1 MADEPRRSGRATK
14 GQYTKDRDIDEDAPK
29 KKGKGKGSK
38 TKEPEV
44 QDEED
49 EIIRCVCG
57 HYEEEEDTQRD
68 MICCDSCS
76 AWQHND
82 CMLLP
87 YPPEEAPDKYFC
99 EQCKPDDHKELLA
112 AIARGEKPWEEVARK
127 REAAEAEKA
136 AKKKKGGKRG
146 RKAGSRPSEV
156 VSEAGL
162 DVDTTQTPAKD
173 VGGGSAGQK
182 RKHEEPANG
191 AGALQD
197 SKKQRQTSAHPTPSS
212 NLGQNGG
219 HPIQQRRK
227 SSGIQTP
234 SRQSSKSEASHAQVA
249 SKIDELPAQRKQVAT
264 NLARIFSLEAV
275 NAQKQGKFGIPAG
288 QTADGLGTQ
297 LGLGVEHALYHI
309 LSNGSGEPND
319 AYKSQVRTIMFNV
332 KKNDALRDGLLDGSI
347 TGQHLARM
355 SPEDMASREQQLRDA
370 KIKQEQEKQH
380 VIVQEQGP
388 RIRRTHKG
396 EEYVD
401 ETQQI
406 AAEPDVMDAPVRR
419 RESGV
424 DPDMREMKSPTT
436 PILGGP
442 KSPDGKPLSIN
453 TQVRPRPSTDPE
465 RKSSQVFNIQD
476 VWSSVQGSPD
486 GERPAF
492 PQIPYQSGGQ
502 AQRTNQTAADAEI
515 DALLKDEDIE
525 SPPYSP
531 KSYDGDN
538 AIIWRGS
545 VNMGPVARFQ
555 ASARKAAGA
564 DVENLG
570 LSWQQLIPN
579 ILTIEGRIDPARADS
594 YLCGLRHSTTSDV
607 IVVSLRASDI
617 PNDQHQFNVLFHYFK
632 TRNRY
637 GVGVNPSNSA
647 IKDIYLIP
655 LEAGS
660 EKKPELLQLL
670 DNDKIE
676 TPIQEDML
684 LVPFVIKTS
693 ELNANTIA
701 NVTPREHQPIAASPI
716 TGVGVGAGLGATAP
730 TPAQAAYPTP
740 TPPPATAAAA
750 MQNQQQAAN
759 AAHPLQYGSP
769 HPPPPA
775 PLPILPTPSA
785 ASPIHPS
792 AQQAGPAPTGHAA
805 AHLTLGP
812 QAAQLPAVQQL
823 LVQAPTAGIPE
834 FNVVRD
840 CLAENPAAGQDLAVL
855 TDMLMARQVPA

>member
-1 MADEPRRSGRATK
+1 M
-14 GQYTKDRDIDEDAPK
+14 
-29 KKGKGKGSK
+29 
-38 TKEPEV
+38 
-44 QDEED
+44 
-49 EIIRCVCG
+49 
-57 HYEEEEDTQRD
+57 
-68 MICCDSCS
+68 
-76 AWQHND
+76 
-82 CMLLP
+82 
-87 YPPEEAPDKYFC
+87 F
-99 EQCKPDDHKELLA
+99 
-112 AIARGEKPWEEVARK
+112 
-127 REAAEAEKA
+127 
-136 AKKKKGGKRG
+136 
-146 RKAGSRPSEV
+146 
-156 VSEAGL
+156 
-162 DVDTTQTPAKD
+162 
-173 VGGGSAGQK
+173 
-182 RKHEEPANG
+182 
-191 AGALQD
+191 
-197 SKKQRQTSAHPTPSS
+197 SS
-212 NLGQNGG
+212 
-219 HPIQQRRK
+219 
-227 SSGIQTP
+227 
-234 SRQSSKSEASHAQVA
+234 
-249 SKIDELPAQRKQVAT
+249 
-264 NLARIFSLEAV
+264 EAV

-288 QTADGLGTQ
+288 QTADGIGTQ

-332 KKNDALRDGLLDGSI
+332 KKNDSLRDGLLNGSI

-406 AAEPDVMDAPVRR
+406 AAEPDVMNAPVRR
-419 RESGV
+419 RGSGM
-424 DPDMREMKSPTT
+424 DQDMREMKSPTA
-436 PILGGP
+436 PIPAGP

-465 RKSSQVFNIQD
+465 RKSSQTFNIQD

-502 AQRTNQTAADAEI
+502 PLRANQTAADAEI

-545 VNMGPVARFQ
+545 VNMSPVARFQ
-555 ASARKAAGA
+555 ATARKAAGA

-579 ILTIEGRIDPARADS
+579 VLTIEGRIDPARADS
-594 YLCGLRHSTTSDV
+594 YLCGLRYSSTSDV
-607 IVVSLRASDI
+607 IVVSLRASEI
-617 PNDQHQFNVLFHYFK
+617 PNEQDQFNVLFNYFK

-637 GVGVNPSNSA
+637 GVGANPSNSA

-693 ELNANTIA
+693 ELNANA
-701 NVTPREHQPIAASPI
+701 VASVTPREHQPIAASPI
-716 TGVGVGAGLGATAP
+716 AGLGATAP

-740 TPPPATAAAA
+740 TPPPITAAAA

-759 AAHPLQYGSP
+759 PAHPLQYSSP
-769 HPPPPA
+769 HPPPSA
-775 PLPILPTPSA
+775 PLPIPTPSA
-785 ASPIHPS
+785 AAPINPS
-792 AQQAGPAPTGHAA
+792 AQQAAPAPTGHAA
-805 AHLTLGP
+805 AHLALGP
-812 QAAQLPAVQQL
+812 QLAQSPAVQQL
-823 LVQAPTAGIPE
+823 LLQAPRAGILE

-840 CLAENPAAGQDLAVL
+840 CLTENPAAGQDLAVL
-855 TDMLMARQVPA
+855 TDMLMARQAPA

>member
-1 MADEPRRSGRATK
+1 
-14 GQYTKDRDIDEDAPK
+14 
-29 KKGKGKGSK
+29 
-38 TKEPEV
+38 
-44 QDEED
+44 
-49 EIIRCVCG
+49 
-57 HYEEEEDTQRD
+57 
-68 MICCDSCS
+68 MICCDNCS

-146 RKAGSRPSEV
+146 RKAGSRPSEI

-162 DVDTTQTPAKD
+162 DVDTTQTPGKD
-173 VGGGSAGQK
+173 VGSGSAGQK

-191 AGALQD
+191 AGALQVRSFMSEQSLSDSTDLTPYQD

-212 NLGQNGG
+212 IHGQNGS

-249 SKIDELPAQRKQVAT
+249 SKVDELPAQRKSIAA
-264 NLARIFSLEAV
+264 NLVRLFSSEAV

-288 QTADGLGTQ
+288 QTADGIGTQ

-406 AAEPDVMDAPVRR
+406 AAEPDVMNAPVRR
-419 RESGV
+419 RESGM
-424 DPDMREMKSPTT
+424 DQDMREMKSPTAPT
-436 PILGGP
+436 AGGP

-453 TQVRPRPSTDPE
+453 TQARPRPSTDPE
-465 RKSSQVFNIQD
+465 RKSSQAFNIQD

-502 AQRTNQTAADAEI
+502 PQRTNQTAADAEI

-545 VNMGPVARFQ
+545 VNMSPVARFQ

-570 LSWQQLIPN
+570 LSWQQLIPD

-594 YLCGLRHSTTSDV
+594 YLCGLRYSSTSDV

-617 PNDQHQFNVLFHYFK
+617 PNDHHQFNVLFNYFK

-637 GVGVNPSNSA
+637 GVGVNPSNPA

-660 EKKPELLQLL
+660 QKKPELLQLL

-693 ELNANTIA
+693 ELNANANA

-716 TGVGVGAGLGATAP
+716 AGVGVGAGVGATAP
-730 TPAQAAYPTP
+730 TPTQAGYPTP
-740 TPPPATAAAA
+740 TPPPVTAAAA
-750 MQNQQQAAN
+750 PIQNQQQPAN
-759 AAHPLQYGSP
+759 PAHPLQYGSP
-769 HPPPPA
+769 HPPPSA
-775 PLPILPTPSA
+775 PLANPTPSA
-785 ASPIHPS
+785 ALPVNPS

-805 AHLTLGP
+805 AHLTLGS

-823 LVQAPTAGIPE
+823 LLQAPTAGIPE

-840 CLAENPAAGQDLAVL
+840 CLAENPVAGQDLAVL
-855 TDMLMARQVPA
+855 RDMLMARQAPA